1 MTKKR
6 VGKLTYETNTN
17 SILGRGSFGTVFPG
31 FLEIKGSS
39 HQPVAVKRILNSE
52 LEAPFIQREVELMK
66 KVSDHPNILRYICT
80 EKDVDF
86 L

>member
-1 MTKKR
+1 MTRKKVR
-6 VGKLTYETNTN
+6 NLTYETS
-17 SILGRGSFGTVFPG
+17 SILGRGSFGTVFSG
-31 FLEIKGSS
+31 FLEIKGSHNQS
-39 HQPVAVKRILNSE
+39 VAVKCVLNSD
-52 LEAPFIQREVELMK
+52 LEAPFIQREVDLMK